1 MSTIGTADVH
11 VVIATD
17 GENTHY
23 WAAAVPRPE
32 AAPAV
37 QLLLGAGWTA
47 TLTDKHLTPD
57 QVAALDLAAGD
68 VREFK
73 GAL

>member
-1 MSTIGTADVH
+1 MSKVVAADVH

-23 WAAAVPRPE
+23 WAAAVPRRE

-47 TLTDKHLTPD
+47 TLTDKHLTTD
-57 QVAALDLAAGD
+57 QVAGLDLGAGD
-68 VREFK
+68 VRELK
-73 GAL
+73 GAP